1 MALRR
6 RCLILRRSLLV
17 IAVLAVT
24 GMAGAWIARDTVLR
38 AAASYWIV
46 SDPVEPSDAVAVFGG
61 GLDTRP
67 FAAAQYYQHG
77 LVKRVLL
84 SNVRPSRS
92 EKLGIEISHVEAN
105 RQVLLKL
112 GVPDSAIE
120 LFGENVA
127 NTRQEALALHQWAV
141 AAGAHSVIVP
151 TDMFSSRRLAWM
163 LHRAF
168 GDDAVI
174 HVVALDPLDYSR
186 ETWWQSEGGVI
197 AFQNEFIKYLY
208 YRANY

>member
-1 MALRR
+1 M
-6 RCLILRRSLLV
+6 
-17 IAVLAVT
+17 AVLAVIAT
-24 GMAGAWIARDTVLR
+24 AGAWIARDTVLR

-46 SDPVEPSDAVAVFGG
+46 SDAIEASDAVAVFGG
-61 GLDTRP
+61 GLGTRP
-67 FAAAQYYQHG
+67 FAAAQYYQQG

-84 SNVRPSRS
+84 SNVRPSRA
-92 EKLGIEISHVEAN
+92 EKLGVELSHVEAN

-120 LFGENVA
+120 VFGNNLA

-141 AAGAHSVIVP
+141 AAGVHSIIVP
-151 TDMFSSRRLAWM
+151 TEAFSSRRFSWM

-174 HVVALDPLDYSR
+174 RVVALDPLEYSR
-186 ETWWQSEGGVI
+186 EAWWQSDVGVV
-197 AFQNEFIKYLY
+197 AFQDEFIKYLY
-208 YRANY
+208 YRAKY

>member
-1 MALRR
+1 VALQK
-6 RCLILRRSLLV
+6 RCLILRRSLFT
-17 IAVLAVT
+17 IAVLAVI

-46 SDPVEPSDAVAVFGG
+46 SDPPESSDAVAVFGG
-61 GLDTRP
+61 GLETRP
-67 FAAAQYYQHG
+67 FAAAQYYRHG

-84 SNVRPSRS
+84 SNVRPSRA
-92 EKLGIEISHVEAN
+92 ETLGIEMSYVEAN

-120 LFGENVA
+120 LFGDNVT

-141 AAGAHSVIVP
+141 AAGAHSIIVP
-151 TDMFSSRRLAWM
+151 TDLFSSRRLAWM

-174 HVVALDPLDYSR
+174 RVVALDPLEYNR
-186 ETWWQSEGGVI
+186 ETWWQSEAGVV